1 MRFPFI
7 FGGIDKKQKER
18 YKTLLKTPNNR
29 ERFVVFG
36 SFSRQIEERQYQNH
50 ENMFKVT
57 KGMPGATEEPRFNV
71 RVFRRSI
78 E

>member
-1 MRFPFI
+1 
-7 FGGIDKKQKER
+7 
-18 YKTLLKTPNNR
+18 LKTPHNR

-36 SFSRQIEERQYQNH
+36 NFSRYMEERQYQNH

-57 KGMPGATEEPRFNV
+57 KGMPGATEDSQYNV